1 MGINVRTLSES
12 QVLGVDL
19 LILVTLGTQK
29 QQFTR
34 LLDYIE
40 NSKINDEIIVQA
52 GHTKYQSKKMKIID
66 FLSYGEME
74 ELINKADIIITHGGT
89 GSIITPLQKGKI
101 VIACSRLSKYGEHVD
116 NHQCELVNIFSEEGY
131 IIKLDENSK
140 LDDILQTIKDFKP
153 KRYKSNTD
161 KFVSNLKQEI
171 NDNFFEKLNNY

>member
-1 MGINVRTLSES
+1 M
-12 QVLGVDL
+12 
-19 LILVTLGTQK
+19 ILVTLGTQR
-29 QQFTR
+29 QPFTR
-34 LLDYIE
+34 LLNYIE
-40 NSKINDEIIVQA
+40 NSNINDKIIVQA
-52 GHTKYQSKKMKIID
+52 GHTKFSSKKMEIFD
-66 FLSYGEME
+66 FINYDEME

-89 GSIITPLQKGKI
+89 GSIITPLKKGKI

-116 NHQCELVNIFSEEGY
+116 DHQCELVNIFSEEGY

-161 KFVSNLKQEI
+161 QFLSNLKQEI